1 MLMLKIKTDHKTSSL
16 MPHLSYQMRKEASR
30 FTLIEL
36 LVVIAIIAIL
46 AGMLLPAL
54 NAARQKAHD
63 TSCKSNLRQLS
74 NYLTVYADDHGGFMV
89 GSRTP
94 LWWYKLK
101 DSFKGFDQGTN
112 KAQHCPS
119 QKYNDAQWSGFTKSI
134 SNYSYNYYAKGKISS
149 VKRTLSRVICLVDGN
164 LRKSSSGYYIYGEI
178 LNAQFLPGKPFD
190 AANQA
195 EVKPKHGNAN
205 NHLYA
210 DGHTEPVTPKV
221 VTDSDFKLD

>member
-1 MLMLKIKTDHKTSSL
+1 MNKFSSFIS
-16 MPHLSYQMRKEASR
+16 HLSSFRRNRS

-63 TSCKSNLRQLS
+63 SSCKSNLRQLG

-101 DSFKGFDQGTN
+101 DSFTGFDKGLN
-112 KAQHCPS
+112 KTQHCPS
-119 QKYNDAQWSGFTKSI
+119 QKYTDAHWSGFSKSV

-149 VKRTLSRVICLVDGN
+149 IKRTLSRVICLVDGN
-164 LRKSSSGYYIYGEI
+164 LRKDSSGYYIYGEI
-178 LNAQFLPGKPFD
+178 LTAPFLPGKPFD
-190 AANQA
+190 ASNQA
-195 EVKPKHGNAN
+195 EVKPKHGNSN
-205 NHLYA
+205 NHLDA
-210 DGHTEPVTPKV
+210 DGHAEPVMPKV
-221 VTDSDFKLD
+221 VVDSDFKLD